1 MTNTVKELEAQLK
14 EAKQQELKERW
25 EVYLDEVK
33 SFCRK
38 LVGRV
43 VVTEGTSRS
52 LSLLKITGYKEQYY
66 IDISGYY
73 GQFGPERWLEL
84 ETEGYIQ
91 FRMRRGKYSDY
102 GPRVLDRIED
112 CSVHNFVFKKGS
124 RIDIAKLDFT
134 NLSLDR
140 GAPFTPHT
148 IKFGHTEYNEYRY
161 DPKYERALT
170 NFMMFTRLMPD
181 TSIYDRAVKLYLK
194 QVDELAKFWLENSS
208 EFNDL
213 ERVDTLF
220 KANY

>member
-1 MTNTVKELEAQLK
+1 MTNTIRELELKLK

-25 EVYLDEVK
+25 ETYLDDVK

-43 VVTEGTSRS
+43 VVTEGTSGS

-66 IDISGYY
+66 IDVSGFY
-73 GQFGPERWLEL
+73 GQFGPERWIEL

-91 FRMRRGKYSDY
+91 FRMRSGKYADY
-102 GPRVLDRIED
+102 SPGVLDRLED
-112 CSVHNFVFKKGS
+112 CSAHHFIFKKGS

-134 NLSLDR
+134 NLNLDS
-140 GAPFTPHT
+140 GAHFTPHT
-148 IKFGHTEYNEYRY
+148 IKFGHTEYKEYRD

-181 TSIYDRAVKLYLK
+181 TSVYDRAVRLYFK
-194 QVDELAKFWLENSS
+194 QVQDLKDFWLDNSIK
-208 EFNDL
+208 FDGL

-220 KANY
+220 KTN